1 MTLHLSFAFA
11 VAFLSVSVISSAF
24 NGPRAT
30 SAVDDEVSFAHGW
43 TPRPT
48 SGSVVRNI
56 ERQNARNVLTEFWA
70 PDNVCG
76 YYQSN
81 YTSSWAC
88 PVPNTCMVSSKGT
101 NTIGFVGCGT
111 SGTVLGYVTTCVDF
125 SQYLQSSSLYD
136 PDNPIRLCTNSAMP
150 YCKTVTF
157 PDLTAEDYACESTY
171 AYTTDTYHTDYIG
184 DPKTRYWSDLEIT
197 MTSPMTSTTSTTSTS
212 SSSSS
217 SSTSSSSSSYSTSSS
232 SSSTSVSSSSPP
244 PVPTPSPTPKSH
256 TGAIVGSVKPGWHG
270 LTNRGM
276 KRLEKEGCAWTKVCG
291 EPDELLLWDLRT
303 PDYNLSS
310 ITYQSRFC
318 VYTCYMPVTETKLTE
333 AMLPNCLNHVDS
345 FRCNS
350 YGPTTIRKDAVQ
362 VPSLAPLFAA
372 WRTVWYVF
380 PVDIFGEFAFHIE
393 LSTGS
398 IEGACAASPNWR
410 HCVPEAG
417 GLAIPEGRVSQSIL
431 ELATVMGVRSSK
443 PVPFSLI
450 GAEEYRR
457 MHALEIPEGRDVF
470 KGLEDVLQQLS
481 TPKDHK

>member
-1 MTLHLSFAFA
+1 MMLHLSFAFA
-11 VAFLSVSVISSAF
+11 VTFLSVSVVSSAF

-125 SQYLQSSSLYD
+125 SQYIQSSSLYD

-197 MTSPMTSTTSTTSTS
+197 MNSPMTSTTSTTSTS

-217 SSTSSSSSSYSTSSS
+217 SSTSSSSSSSSTSSS
-232 SSSTSVSSSSPP
+232 SSSTSVSSSSAL

-256 TGAIVGSVKPGWHG
+256 TGAIVGSVVGVLAAVVAAAVG
-270 LTNRGM
+270 TFVYL
-276 KRLEKEGCAWTKVCG
+276 KRRKQ
-291 EPDELLLWDLRT
+291 R
-303 PDYNLSS
+303 
-310 ITYQSRFC
+310 RF
-318 VYTCYMPVTETKLTE
+318 
-333 AMLPNCLNHVDS
+333 D
-345 FRCNS
+345 NS
-350 YGPTTIRKDAVQ
+350 
-362 VPSLAPLFAA
+362 
-372 WRTVWYVF
+372 
-380 PVDIFGEFAFHIE
+380 
-393 LSTGS
+393 
-398 IEGACAASPNWR
+398 
-410 HCVPEAG
+410 
-417 GLAIPEGRVSQSIL
+417 IPEVAQ
-431 ELATVMGVRSSK
+431 M
-443 PVPFSLI
+443 
-450 GAEEYRR
+450 
-457 MHALEIPEGRDVF
+457 
-470 KGLEDVLQQLS
+470 
-481 TPKDHK
+481 